1 MIQDVVKPEVN
12 LDAWEELMKKGIT
25 NAISGLSQ
33 MVQKRI
39 TVDSVSISRIP
50 AKEVID
56 LMGGPETLIVGI
68 YLNFSGAANGHLMLA
83 HRPEV
88 AYALLGMILGE
99 EPTKRDDLSDYEQ
112 SALGEMGNITGSF
125 FLNAIADTLGI
136 TLYPSPPSVII
147 DMAGAIMGIALA
159 EILQESDEVMVVDTA
174 FTTDD
179 QSAGG
184 RFMIMPNES
193 FVKLSQHCAR

>member
-1 MIQDVVKPEVN
+1 MIQNTAKPEVN
-12 LDAWEELMKKGIT
+12 LDAWEDLMKKGIT
-25 NAISGLSQ
+25 NAIAGLSQ

-39 TVDSVSISRIP
+39 TVDSVSISRVP

-99 EPTKRDDLSDYEQ
+99 EPVKRDDLSDYEQ
-112 SALGEMGNITGSF
+112 SALGEMGNITALFSS
-125 FLNAIADTLGI
+125 T
-136 TLYPSPPSVII
+136 PSPIPW
-147 DMAGAIMGIALA
+147 ALHSIPRRPRSLSIWQGPLWA
-159 EILQESDEVMVVDTA
+159 LPWPRFCRNPTRSWWSTPYLLP
-174 FTTDD
+174 TTRAPAAA
-179 QSAGG
+179 S
-184 RFMIMPNES
+184 
-193 FVKLSQHCAR
+193 

>member
-1 MIQDVVKPEVN
+1 MIQNVAKKETNPG
-12 LDAWEELMKKGIT
+12 AWEELMKKGIT

-33 MVQKRI
+33 MVQKKI
-39 TVDSVSISRIP
+39 SVDSVLISRVP
-50 AKEVID
+50 AKEVIN
-56 LMGGPETLIVGI
+56 LVGGPETLIVGI

-99 EPTKRDDLSDYEQ
+99 EPVKRDDLSDYEQ
-112 SALGEMGNITGSF
+112 SALSEMGNITGSF

-159 EILQESDEVMVVDTA
+159 EILQESDEVMVVDTV

-193 FVKLSQHCAR
+193 FVKLSQQYAR

>member
-1 MIQDVVKPEVN
+1 MIQDTVKPGVD
-12 LDAWEELMKKGIT
+12 LAAWEELMKKGIT
-25 NAISGLSQ
+25 NAIAGLSQ
-33 MVQKRI
+33 MVQKKI

-50 AKEVID
+50 AKQVID
-56 LMGGPETLIVGI
+56 LVGGPEKLIVGI

-88 AYALLGMILGE
+88 AYNLLGMILGE
-99 EPTKRDDLSDYEQ
+99 EPVRRDDISEFEQ
-112 SALGEMGNITGSF
+112 SALSEMGNITGSF
-125 FLNAIADTLGI
+125 FLNAIADALKI

-179 QSAGG
+179 QRAGG

-193 FVKLSQHCAR
+193 FVRLSQQFAS

>member
-1 MIQDVVKPEVN
+1 MIQDTVKPDVN
-12 LDAWEELMKKGIT
+12 LSAWEELMKKGIT

-33 MVQKRI
+33 MVQKKI

-50 AKEVID
+50 AKQVID
-56 LMGGPETLIVGI
+56 LVGGPETLIVGI

-99 EPTKRDDLSDYEQ
+99 EPVKRDDISDFEQ
-112 SALGEMGNITGSF
+112 SALSEMGNITGSF
-125 FLNAIADTLGI
+125 FLNAIADALGI

-179 QSAGG
+179 QKAGG

-193 FVKLSQHCAR
+193 FVKLSQQFAS

>member
-1 MIQDVVKPEVN
+1 MTPDVAKADVD
-12 LDAWEELMKKGIT
+12 LIAWENLMKKGIT
-25 NAISGLSQ
+25 NAIAGLSQ
-33 MVQKRI
+33 MVQKKI
-39 TVDSVSISRIP
+39 TVESVVISRVP
-50 AKEVID
+50 AKGVID
-56 LMGGPETLIVGI
+56 LVGGPETLIVGI

-99 EPTKRDDLSDYEQ
+99 EPVKRDDLSDYEQ
-112 SALGEMGNITGSF
+112 SALSEMGNITGSF

-159 EILQESDEVMVVDTA
+159 EILQESDEVMVVDTV

-179 QSAGG
+179 KAGGG

-193 FVKLSQHCAR
+193 FVKLSQQHAR

>member
-1 MIQDVVKPEVN
+1 MIQDVAKTDIDLN
-12 LDAWEELMKKGIT
+12 AWEELMKKGIT

-33 MVQKRI
+33 MVHKKI
-39 TVDSVSISRIP
+39 IVDSVSISRVP
-50 AKEVID
+50 AKEVIG
-56 LMGGPETLIVGI
+56 LVGGPETLIVGI

-99 EPTKRDDLSDYEQ
+99 EPVKRDDLSDYEQ
-112 SALGEMGNITGSF
+112 SALSEMGNITGSY

-136 TLYPSPPSVII
+136 TLYPSPPAVII

-159 EILQESDEVMVVDTA
+159 EILQESDEVLVVDTA

-179 QSAGG
+179 QQAGG

-193 FVKLSQHCAR
+193 FVQLSQHYAR

>member
-1 MIQDVVKPEVN
+1 MKQDMAYAGVD
-12 LDAWEELMKKGIT
+12 LADWEDLMKKGVT
-25 NAISGLSQ
+25 NALSGLSQ
-33 MVQKRI
+33 MVQKKIR
-39 TVDSVSISRIP
+39 VDSVEISRTP
-50 AKEVID
+50 AKEVIN
-56 LMGGPETLIVGI
+56 LVGGPETLIVGI

-99 EPTKRDDLSDYEQ
+99 EPVKLDDMSDYEK
-112 SALGEMGNITGSF
+112 SALSEMGNITGSF

-136 TLYPSPPSVII
+136 TLYPSPPAVII

-159 EILQESDEVMVVDTA
+159 EILQETDEVLVVDTI

-179 QSAGG
+179 RRAGG

-193 FVKLSQHCAR
+193 FVNLTLHQSS

>member
-1 MIQDVVKPEVN
+1 MIQDVAKTAIDLN
-12 LDAWEELMKKGIT
+12 AWEELMKKGIT

-33 MVQKRI
+33 MVQKKI
-39 TVDSVSISRIP
+39 TVDSVSISRVP

-56 LMGGPETLIVGI
+56 LVGGPETLIVGI
-68 YLNFSGAANGHLMLA
+68 YLNFSGAATGHLMLA

-99 EPTKRDDLSDYEQ
+99 EPVKRDDLSDYEQ
-112 SALGEMGNITGSF
+112 SALSEMGNITGSF

-136 TLYPSPPSVII
+136 TLYPSPPAVII

-193 FVKLSQHCAR
+193 FVQLSRQQAR

>member
-1 MIQDVVKPEVN
+1 MVQDIANADVSMS
-12 LDAWEELMKKGIT
+12 AWEGLMKKGIT

-33 MVQKRI
+33 MVQKKI

-50 AKEVID
+50 AKQVID
-56 LMGGPETLIVGI
+56 LVGGPETLIVGI

-88 AYALLGMILGE
+88 AYNLLGMILGE
-99 EPTKRDDLSDYEQ
+99 EPVKRDDISDYEQ
-112 SALGEMGNITGSF
+112 SALSEMGNITGSF
-125 FLNAIADTLGI
+125 FLNAIADALGI

-159 EILQESDEVMVVDTA
+159 EILQESDDVMVVDTV

-179 QSAGG
+179 QRGGG

-193 FVKLSQHCAR
+193 FVRLSQQFAR